1 MAVNELKDVTR
12 PLDLKQLKRGW
23 YETREYDYWIP
34 EADVEGRIPVELYGT
49 LLRNGPGL
57 LEVYGKKLQ
66 HRKLPVVII
75 YCGGGYDDNII
86 CLGRISLS

>member
-1 MAVNELKDVTR
+1 MDINGLKDVTR
-12 PLDLKQLKRGW
+12 PLDLKQVKRGW
-23 YETREYDYWIP
+23 YETREYDYWVP

-66 HRKLPVVII
+66 HRKLVII
-75 YCGGGYDDNII
+75 
-86 CLGRISLS
+86 ISMGLINYHCPAGLNCA

>member
-1 MAVNELKDVTR
+1 MEINELKDVTR
-12 PLDLKQLKRGW
+12 PLDLKQVKRGW
-23 YETREYDYWIP
+23 YETREYDYWVP

-66 HRKLPVVII
+66 HRKSAV
-75 YCGGGYDDNII
+75 
-86 CLGRISLS
+86 S